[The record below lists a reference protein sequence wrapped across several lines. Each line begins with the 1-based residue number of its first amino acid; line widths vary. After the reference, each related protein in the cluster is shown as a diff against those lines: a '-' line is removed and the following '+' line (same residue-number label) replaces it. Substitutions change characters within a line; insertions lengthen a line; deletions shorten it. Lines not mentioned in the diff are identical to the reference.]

1 MQNPGGV
8 IHGIF
13 SFNDL
18 INRSFNNGF
27 SPEKPS
33 QAKIFRLN
41 LQATPPNR

>member
-27 SPEKPS
+27 SPEKAISGKNIPFEPAS
-33 QAKIFRLN
+33 HSS
-41 LQATPPNR
+41 